1 MAKGQT
7 DVSAD
12 NPEVPMALIALL
24 QTSSVTPDKWMELLR
39 TYGPIA
45 LFVFMVFVL
54 LGMAQKIGGLS
65 PQQQKVQLAAFSLVW
80 ISIFALAVVIVIVWW
95 RANLPPEF
103 VVKGVLRN
111 LRDPETV
118 STSQEMYMRVHPIA
132 GKDFE
137 YQWRFITPRKFAG
150 DVTLIL
156 QKSAASRQ
164 VLKYKFPIRPDYYSG
179 DADVDIAYDRET
191 DKMTVT
197 RNGSAVQI
205 VPAQPE
211 QASNAPLPD
220 RRDPSVVYAQ
230 DDSKQVPLVDL
241 IKGLDADNPLIRE
254 KAREDLAARGGA
266 ALPEIESALN
276 GSSPRLRAGA
286 LAALIVMTQHGKISL
301 PDSMRCAV
309 AKLAVADPDR
319 FTRSEA
325 WQLIEA
331 NVRPDRGCN
340 TPEAIDELKIPWAPV
355 ALAYHPESGLFAL
368 DRSGR
373 VYRVGVD
380 GKSEAVNLFSA
391 SASTALDL
399 AAGPRAVV
407 VTGIAGNVGKLC
419 VFTLATAKQSEI
431 ILSVG
436 RFATGLAMDADTVYV
451 GTSGANG
458 HAVEAWDFVRGKRQ
472 RNWPLD
478 GFQSVGPMILD
489 EAQKKLLVTDPQAS
503 RVYTLTLTDGRI
515 KLLSDQVGMATAVA
529 VSARY
534 YLLGSGGK
542 ILFLSRLSGLGEN
555 PPPGVN
561 AIGFKQISG
570 LEVDK
575 SGDLWVSDFY
585 RKVIRGPIML
595 R

>member
-1 MAKGQT
+1 
-7 DVSAD
+7 
-12 NPEVPMALIALL
+12 MALIALL

-65 PQQQKVQLAAFSLVW
+65 PQQQKIQLAAFSLVW
-80 ISIFALAVVIVIVWW
+80 ISIFALEVVIVIVWW

-103 VVKGVLRN
+103 MVKGVLRN
-111 LRDPETV
+111 LHNPETV

-132 GKDFE
+132 GEDFE
-137 YQWRFITPRKFAG
+137 YQWRFITPQKFTG

-156 QKSAASRQ
+156 QKSAASHQ

-179 DADVDIAYDRET
+179 NADVDIAYDRET
-191 DKMTVT
+191 GGMTVT

-205 VPAQPE
+205 VPARPE
-211 QASNAPLPD
+211 LASNAPLPD

-230 DDSKQVPLVDL
+230 NDSKQAPLVDL
-241 IKGLDADNPLIRE
+241 IKGLDADNPVIRE
-254 KAREDLAARGGA
+254 KAREDLAARGAA

-286 LAALIVMTQHGKISL
+286 LAALIVMTQHGKTSL

-309 AKLAVADPDR
+309 AKLAAADPDR

-331 NVRPDRGCN
+331 KVRPDRGCSV
-340 TPEAIDELKIPWAPV
+340 PQAIDELKTPWAPV
-355 ALAYHPESGLFAL
+355 ALAYHPDSGLFAL
-368 DRSGR
+368 DRGGR
-373 VYRVGVD
+373 VYRVGIE
-380 GKSEAVNLFSA
+380 GKSEVTNLFPAPLSKV
-391 SASTALDL
+391 LDL
-399 AAGPRAVV
+399 AAGPREVV
-407 VTGIAGNVGKLC
+407 VAGIAGNIGKLC
-419 VFTLATAKQSEI
+419 VFTLATAK
-431 ILSVG
+431 LSQITLPVS
-436 RFATGLAMDADTVYV
+436 RFATGLAMGADTVYV

-458 HAVEAWDFVRGKRQ
+458 YAVEAWDFARGKKQ
-472 RNWPLD
+472 RGWSLD
-478 GFQSVGPMILD
+478 GFQSVGSVVLD
-489 EAQKKLLVTDPQAS
+489 EAQNKLLVSDPSAS
-503 RVYTLTLTDGRI
+503 RVSTLNLTDGKI
-515 KLLSDQVGMATAVA
+515 KLLSDRVGVVTAVA
-529 VSARY
+529 MSARY

-542 ILFLSRLSGLGEN
+542 ILFLSRSSGLGEN

-561 AIGFKQISG
+561 AIVFQLISG

-575 SGDLWVSDFY
+575 SGDLWVSDLY
-585 RKVIRGPIML
+585 RKAIRGPIML